1 MKFTVLTLFP
11 NVVQEY
17 IHTSIVT
24 NAINKNL
31 VQVEVVDLRNFG
43 KGKRRN
49 VDDTVYGGGAGMV
62 ITVSVL
68 DEAISSL
75 NIDSNTKIIYLSPK
89 GKTLNQDIV
98 KEYSKTTSH
107 IVLICGHYEGV
118 DERIFQLYDIEQVSI
133 GDYVLTGGELAG
145 LVLIDSI
152 TRIIPGVLS
161 DGSAENETFENYL
174 LEEEQYTK
182 PLEYKGLKVP
192 DILVSGNHKLIDEY
206 RIEQRIY
213 STYKLRPDLL
223 QKYIEN
229 NNLNENY
236 IKNIVAK
243 KEGNK
248 NGYN

>member
-11 NVVQEY
+11 NVIKEY
-17 IHTSIVT
+17 IDTSIIS
-24 NAINKNL
+24 NAISNKL
-31 VQVEVVDLRNFG
+31 VEIDIVDLRNFG

-62 ITVSVL
+62 ITVPVL
-68 DEAISSL
+68 DEALSSL
-75 NIDSNTKIIYLSPK
+75 NIESNTKILYLSPK
-89 GKTLNQDIV
+89 GKTLNQSIA
-98 KEYSKTTSH
+98 KEYSTNTSH

-118 DERIFQLYDIEQVSI
+118 DERIFELYNIKQVSI
-133 GDYVLTGGELAG
+133 GDYILTGGELAA

-152 TRIIPGVLS
+152 TRLVPGVLS
-161 DGSAENETFENYL
+161 IGSAENETFENYL

-192 DILVSGNHKLIDEY
+192 DVLVSGNHKAVDEY
-206 RIEQRIY
+206 RLEQRIY

-223 QKYIEN
+223 QKYIES

-236 IKNIVAK
+236 IKDIITK